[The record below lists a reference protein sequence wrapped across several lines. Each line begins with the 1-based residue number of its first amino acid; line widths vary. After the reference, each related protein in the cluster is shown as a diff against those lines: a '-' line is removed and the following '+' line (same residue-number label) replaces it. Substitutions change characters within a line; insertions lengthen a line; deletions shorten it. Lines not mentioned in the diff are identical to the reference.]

1 MKRKGAVQWV
11 SHGSLERTLMVERG
25 HLSLLQLIA
34 LVLGQKQASVW
45 GSMTLGAKMTGPE
58 VLPCKGKS
66 ANEKSKAVREDKQH

>member
-45 GSMTLGAKMTGPE
+45 GSMTLGAK
-58 VLPCKGKS
+58 
-66 ANEKSKAVREDKQH
+66 